1 MFIQELMQYQIQ
13 YKQNVFLKEYT
24 TLHIGGRAH
33 IMIFPKSVQEIEQ
46 CLKLCQ
52 KYDMIYVVL
61 GKGSN
66 ILASDQGYHGVIINL
81 TMFCEMKRLDGQR
94 ICVQSGATLKN
105 VCDFCLQQELT
116 GLEFACGIPG
126 TIGGAV
132 YMNAGAYGGEMQDVV
147 EKVVYLDD
155 KGVKTLSHSEMQFSY
170 RHSYFS
176 QQKGIILEV
185 ICCLKIGDKE
195 LMKKQMNDLMRRRH
209 EKRPMSDYSAGST
222 FKRPNGHYASALIKQ
237 CGLQGF
243 QIGGA
248 QVSLK
253 HAGFLIN
260 CGHATSQEFLQ
271 LIKYVQKTVYKQTG
285 YQLECEIK
293 MLE

>member
-1 MFIQELMQYQIQ
+1 MFIQELMQYHIQ
-13 YKQNVFLKEYT
+13 YKQNVSLKEYT
-24 TLHIGGRAH
+24 TLHIGGPAR
-33 IMIFPKSVQEIEQ
+33 IMIFPKTVQEIEQ
-46 CLKLCQ
+46 SLKLCQ
-52 KYDMIYVVL
+52 KYDMVYVVL

-66 ILASDQGYHGVIINL
+66 ILASDEGYDGVVINL
-81 TMFCEMKRLDGQR
+81 TRFREMKRLDGQR

-155 KGVKTLSHSEMQFSY
+155 KGVKTLSHDELEFSY

-185 ICCLKIGDKE
+185 ICCLKTGDKE
-195 LMKKQMNDLMRRRH
+195 LIKNDMNDLMKRRH
-209 EKRPMSDYSAGST
+209 EKQPMSNYSAGST
-222 FKRPNGHYASALIKQ
+222 FKRPDGHYASALIRQ

-243 QIGGA
+243 HIGDA

-260 CGHATSQEFLQ
+260 CGHATSQDFLQ
-271 LIKYVQKTVYKQTG
+271 LMKYVQKTVYEKTG
-285 YQLECEIK
+285 YQLECEMKI
-293 MLE
+293 LE

>member
-132 YMNAGAYGGEMQDVV
+132 YM
-147 EKVVYLDD
+147 
-155 KGVKTLSHSEMQFSY
+155 VKCKMSLRKLFIWM
-170 RHSYFS
+170 
-176 QQKGIILEV
+176 I
-185 ICCLKIGDKE
+185 KE
-195 LMKKQMNDLMRRRH
+195 LKRYRIVKCNFHIVIVIFLNKKELSW
-209 EKRPMSDYSAGST
+209 K
-222 FKRPNGHYASALIKQ
+222 
-237 CGLQGF
+237 
-243 QIGGA
+243 
-248 QVSLK
+248 
-253 HAGFLIN
+253 
-260 CGHATSQEFLQ
+260 
-271 LIKYVQKTVYKQTG
+271 
-285 YQLECEIK
+285 
-293 MLE
+293 

>member
-116 GLEFACGIPG
+116 GLEYECW
-126 TIGGAV
+126 
-132 YMNAGAYGGEMQDVV
+132 
-147 EKVVYLDD
+147 
-155 KGVKTLSHSEMQFSY
+155 
-170 RHSYFS
+170 
-176 QQKGIILEV
+176 
-185 ICCLKIGDKE
+185 
-195 LMKKQMNDLMRRRH
+195 
-209 EKRPMSDYSAGST
+209 
-222 FKRPNGHYASALIKQ
+222 
-237 CGLQGF
+237 
-243 QIGGA
+243 
-248 QVSLK
+248 SLWW
-253 HAGFLIN
+253 
-260 CGHATSQEFLQ
+260 
-271 LIKYVQKTVYKQTG
+271 
-285 YQLECEIK
+285 
-293 MLE
+293 

>member
-1 MFIQELMQYQIQ
+1 
-13 YKQNVFLKEYT
+13 
-24 TLHIGGRAH
+24 
-33 IMIFPKSVQEIEQ
+33 
-46 CLKLCQ
+46 
-52 KYDMIYVVL
+52 
-61 GKGSN
+61 
-66 ILASDQGYHGVIINL
+66 
-81 TMFCEMKRLDGQR
+81 
-94 ICVQSGATLKN
+94 
-105 VCDFCLQQELT
+105 
-116 GLEFACGIPG
+116 
-126 TIGGAV
+126 
-132 YMNAGAYGGEMQDVV
+132 
-147 EKVVYLDD
+147 
-155 KGVKTLSHSEMQFSY
+155 MQFSY

-209 EKRPMSDYSAGST
+209 EKQPMSDYSAGST

-237 CGLQGF
+237 CGLRGF